1 MQYGLLKQC
10 LIFLLPP
17 LPTLTHSYPSPCEQA
32 LLPEAEEEDGSIE
45 PSSTSAP
52 TAENLTLF
60 LPFELSEKV
69 LQYLSPWDLCQFS
82 GVCLQYR
89 EVANSDRLWYAI
101 ILSDETLFFCWCQFS
116 GVCLQYRE
124 GANSD
129 CLWHQMITL
138 SQTNFSVISGRRREA
153 GKEVEG
159 EGSCNGYGAVKPLM
173 NPTLCLKY
181 C

>member
-101 ILSDETLFFCWCQFS
+101 ILSDETLFFLLMPVFRSLSPVQRGCQLRLF
-116 GVCLQYRE
+116 VAPNDYIK
-124 GANSD
+124 SD
-129 CLWHQMITL
+129 
-138 SQTNFSVISGRRREA
+138 
-153 GKEVEG
+153 
-159 EGSCNGYGAVKPLM
+159 
-173 NPTLCLKY
+173 
-181 C
+181 